1 MRLLSMTLVS
11 SLPSRPL
18 TDDELYAL
26 HTSGKFVAVV
36 PVNAVTDPDK
46 DRQRTLV
53 VGAIFVT
60 QSTIVSLEY
69 LLDKRSWSKV
79 FQDGN
84 KPESEKN
91 AEGVVDSVFNEAET
105 ALEEAAAE
113 MEDSGDVSEVV
124 ERQVDPDGEAAFRDA
139 AEFGELLQQHY
150 DNAT

>member
-1 MRLLSMTLVS
+1 MALVS

-46 DRQRTLV
+46 DRRRSLV

-60 QSTIVSLEY
+60 ESTIVSIEY
-69 LLDKRSWSKV
+69 LPNKRSWSRV
-79 FQDGN
+79 YQDEN
-84 KPESEKN
+84 KPESKKN
-91 AEGVVDSVFNEAET
+91 AEGFVDSVFDEAEA

-113 MEDSGDVSEVV
+113 MEAAGDVSEVI
-124 ERQVDPDGEAAFRDA
+124 ERQVDSDGEAALRDA

-150 DNAT
+150 DDAT

>member
-1 MRLLSMTLVS
+1 MRLSNMALVS

-36 PVNAVTDPDK
+36 PINAVTDPDK
-46 DRQRTLV
+46 DRRRSLV

-60 QSTIVSLEY
+60 ESTIVSIEY
-69 LLDKRSWSKV
+69 LPDERSWSKV

-84 KPESEKN
+84 GPESEKN
-91 AEGVVDSVFNEAET
+91 AEGVVDSIFDEAEA

-113 MEDSGDVSEVV
+113 MEASGDVSEVV
-124 ERQVDPDGEAAFRDA
+124 ERQADPDGETAFRDA
-139 AEFGELLQQHY
+139 AEFGELLQQQY